1 MTPVVRA
8 LARRAGIVDRA
19 KGDALKIHEKPVALL
34 GGLAVAVAWGLGF
47 FVFRTSYF
55 ARCEEM
61 LWIITGAILVF
72 GVGLWDDIKEV
83 KPGTRLLVHMIAG
96 VLVVT
101 AGVKISFIPVE
112 WVAIPLTLLYI
123 AGSINALNM
132 TDGMDGLCAGMSLIS
147 CAGFFFLGFNELNQI
162 LMMFSSV
169 LFMSLFGFLPYNF
182 HPARIFLGDAG
193 SGFLGF
199 MLGLMAVLATPKPFE
214 IANFVAPILI
224 IGVPVFDMAFAI
236 LRRLI
241 RRKPL
246 FIGDRDHLY
255 DLLLRKGWS
264 QPKVWGVMCGGQL
277 ALVAIALGIMNRM

>member
-1 MTPVVRA
+1 
-8 LARRAGIVDRA
+8 
-19 KGDALKIHEKPVALL
+19 
-34 GGLAVAVAWGLGF
+34 LAVAVAWGLGF
-47 FVFRTSYF
+47 FVLRTSCF
-55 ARCEEM
+55 AHRKEM
-61 LWIITGAILVF
+61 LWIVAGAILVF

-96 VLVVT
+96 VLVIT
-101 AGVKISFIPVE
+101 AGVKISFIPME

-123 AGSINALNM
+123 AGSINALNV

-162 LMMFSSV
+162 LMMLSSV

-199 MLGLMAVLATPKPFE
+199 MLGLMAILATPKPFE
-214 IANFVAPILI
+214 IANFVTPILV

-246 FIGDRDHLY
+246 FMGDRDHLY

-264 QPKVWGVMCGGQL
+264 QPKVWGVMCSGQL
-277 ALVAIALGIMNRM
+277 ALVATALGIINRM